1 MGIKNN
7 SNNNRRIKVKQYI
20 NITETLK
27 RYERALKSISKSSDQ
42 AKAIHLKVV
51 AQTALDWE
59 STTAD
64 EFNVPIITGDRDTDA
79 LLEDER
85 ISQDENLKSQ
95 QEMLDRHRDMQA
107 EIVEYDKKL
116 SEIADEEFKGT
127 VLDRN
132 YKSPFDEEE

>member
-51 AQTALDWE
+51 AQTALDSE
-59 STTAD
+59 TTTAD
-64 EFNVPIITGDRDTDA
+64 EFNAPHGSSMKESDYI
-79 LLEDER
+79 
-85 ISQDENLKSQ
+85 EN
-95 QEMLDRHRDMQA
+95 QA
-107 EIVEYDKKL
+107 EIVEYDRKL
-116 SEIADEEFKGT
+116 SEVASEAAESVWRGT
-127 VLDRN
+127 VLSKN

>member
-1 MGIKNN
+1 MQDSEIDLRMK
-7 SNNNRRIKVKQYI
+7 IAKYEDI
-20 NITETLK
+20 LTEIASASEQANPKHLIDRAKMTLSFYAEK
-27 RYERALKSISKSSDQ
+27 DIDP
-42 AKAIHLKVV
+42 
-51 AQTALDWE
+51 
-59 STTAD
+59 TTAD
-64 EFNVPIITGDRDTDA
+64 EFNVPVITGDKDTDA

-85 ISQDENLKSQ
+85 IAQDENLKSQ